1 MKTVRLP
8 ILVPLLLASSA
19 ANASLITIDANS
31 FAAGTDISHVAAG
44 VALSS
49 MWTAGGPSSDP
60 FEPVVFNSAPIY
72 AVACAGGSYGCTTI
86 AGSNVF
92 GHDDHGVWD
101 PRVFA
106 YEGKAAD
113 YLEGEP
119 HSSIAAVEV
128 FRADFTDATNF
139 VQLVVGGAHNND
151 YPLIDFWD
159 TAGALIASCS
169 TLDSGGAN
177 PACNTVNLGDPSG
190 VNPGYRQPWLI
201 SLTSSSYNIGFV
213 TSGGWAG
220 GQFVTQLTYNKVPEP
235 GTLALMLVGALGMA
249 LRRRRQNASA

>member
-1 MKTVRLP
+1 MKTLRLP
-8 ILVPLLLASSA
+8 ILATLVLGSSA
-19 ANASLITIDANS
+19 ASASLVTIDANS
-31 FAAGTDISHVAAG
+31 YAAGTNVSNAAAG
-44 VALSS
+44 VTLSS
-49 MWTAGGPSSDP
+49 MWTAGGPTSDP
-60 FEPVVFNSAPIY
+60 YEPVVFNFAPIY
-72 AVACAGGSYGCTTI
+72 SVACAGSSYGCTTI

-92 GHDDHGVWD
+92 GHDDHGIWD

-119 HSSIAAVEV
+119 HALTAAVEV
-128 FRADFTDATNF
+128 FRADFADATNF

-159 TAGALIASCS
+159 TSGALIATCS
-169 TLDSGGAN
+169 TTDSGGYN
-177 PACNTVNLGDPSG
+177 PACTTVNLGDPSG
-190 VNPGYRQPWLI
+190 VDPGFRQPWLI

-213 TSGGWAG
+213 TTGGWAG

-235 GTLALMLVGALGMA
+235 GTLALMLVGALGIA
-249 LRRRRQNASA
+249 LRRRRQNAIA